1 MGMLNT
7 RLFTEAIYDACA
19 EAAFDCSDACNA
31 WFVHGSN
38 DETIEIRRVEG
49 ARPYFVILYKGETV
63 QCECVDDGIKVVVKH
78 ARFAQLLADMC
89 TTNALLLH
97 RSVSAGTIEELK
109 RELVIG
115 DWVLTVTNHDNT
127 LYSGQIIDAHSPQ
140 TVLWSLPKVTVNE
153 LFEKA
158 KEVID
163 ALLAKRVTVRHT
175 T

>member
-63 QCECVDDGIKVVVKH
+63 LCPYVDVGIKVVVKH
-78 ARFAQLLADMC
+78 ARFSQLLADMC

-97 RSVSAGTIEELK
+97 RSTNAGTVEELK

-115 DWVLTVTNHDNT
+115 DWVLTVTYHDNK
-127 LYSGQIIDAHSPQ
+127 LYSGQIIDVHSPQ
-140 TVLWSLPKVTVNE
+140 TVLWSLHDETITA
-153 LFEKA
+153 LFKQA
-158 KEVID
+158 KEKLD